1 MRFLTTLTFLL
12 TNLITCW
19 GADPLAQWAQWRGPW
34 ATGVGPKADPPVEWS
49 ENKNVR
55 WKKALPGKGHST
67 PVVWGRRIFVTAAEP
82 FGKPR
87 LPVYDKAPGSHDNLP
102 VMRSHRFIVIALDR
116 KSGDEV
122 WRRTVAEAFPHEG
135 GHASGTLASHSPI
148 TDGERVYAFFGSRGL
163 HALDWKGEVLWKAE
177 IGVMNTKHAHGEG
190 ASPVLHGGTLV
201 VNWDHEGASAIHAF
215 DKHTGKVKWRVDRDE
230 VTSWSSPIVIE
241 HEGTFQVVV
250 SATRRIRAYD
260 LETGKVIWE
269 CGGMS
274 NNVVASPVYAD
285 GVVVAACSYD
295 SRSILAI
302 KVAGAKGDI
311 TGTDH
316 VLWQTNQRTPYVPSP
331 LLVGKAV
338 LFLNHYQGILS
349 CLNYKT
355 GETLA
360 GPFRLGPIRDVYA
373 SPVSAAK
380 RIYITDRSGTTLVL
394 SEGAELKEISIN
406 ELDDIFSASAALVDK
421 ELFLRGHKYLYC
433 IAE

>member
-1 MRFLTTLTFLL
+1 
-12 TNLITCW
+12 
-19 GADPLAQWAQWRGPW
+19 
-34 ATGVGPKADPPVEWS
+34 
-49 ENKNVR
+49 
-55 WKKALPGKGHST
+55 
-67 PVVWGRRIFVTAAEP
+67 
-82 FGKPR
+82 
-87 LPVYDKAPGSHDNLP
+87 
-102 VMRSHRFIVIALDR
+102 MRSHRFIVIALDR

-135 GHASGTLASHSPI
+135 GHTSGTLASHSPI

-190 ASPVLHGGTLV
+190 ASPVLHGDTLV

-394 SEGAELKEISIN
+394 SEGAELKEITIN